1 VIEHKPRT
9 GGRKKRPAPANPLD
23 PLQAFTAQY
32 LEWIASHGFSEDT
45 VNTRR
50 AYLGYFHEWCQER
63 GLEAPIEIT
72 RPILERYQR
81 WLYYYRKTNGQPLGF
96 RTQHTRLQ
104 AIKSFFQWMARQNH
118 LLHNPASEIVLPRME
133 HRLPKYV
140 LTAEE
145 AEQIIQQPDVHDPEG
160 LRDRAI
166 LETFYSTGMR
176 RMEVA
181 NLKIYD
187 LDADRRTLTIR
198 QGKGRKDRVIPIGER
213 ALKWI
218 DKYVQESRPLLATGG
233 ADDGTVFLT
242 HMGEP
247 FDRRQLTA
255 LVRRHLIESQVGKM
269 GGCHLFRHT
278 VATLMLENGAD
289 IRVIQQMLGHAKLD
303 TTELYTRVSINLL
316 RQVYSATHP
325 AAHLKRPEKPATT
338 ARDAA
343 AVAELFDTL
352 ATEEAEDSEED
363 ERL

>member
-1 VIEHKPRT
+1 MIEHKPHT
-9 GGRKKRPAPANPLD
+9 GGRQKRPAPAEPLD
-23 PLQAFTAQY
+23 PLAAAIGQY
-32 LEWIASHGFSEDT
+32 LEWIAVRNFSEDT

-50 AYLGYFHEWCQER
+50 AYLGYFHDWCRER
-63 GLEAPIEIT
+63 GLEAPVEIT
-72 RPILERYQR
+72 RPVLERYQL
-81 WLYYYRKTNGQPLGF
+81 WLYHYRKSNGQPLGF

-104 AIKSFFQWMARQNH
+104 SIKSFFQWLTRQNL

-140 LTAEE
+140 LTVQE
-145 AEQIIQQPDVHDPEG
+145 AEQIVQQPNVADAEG

-176 RMEVA
+176 RMELA
-181 NLKIYD
+181 HLKVYD
-187 LDADRRTLTIR
+187 LDADRGTVMIR

-213 ALKWI
+213 ALAWI
-218 DKYVQESRPLLATGG
+218 DKYLQESRPQLLTGG
-233 ADDGTVFLT
+233 ADEGTVFLT
-242 HMGEP
+242 HVGEP

-255 LVRRHLIESQVGKM
+255 LVRGYLIESKVGKM

-289 IRVIQQMLGHAKLD
+289 IRVIQQMLGHVKLT

-325 AAHLKRPEKPATT
+325 AAHLKRPEEPAIVRN
-338 ARDAA
+338 AEADDATGH
-343 AVAELFDTL
+343 E
-352 ATEEAEDSEED
+352 
-363 ERL
+363 

>member
-1 VIEHKPRT
+1 MIEHKPRT
-9 GGRKKRPAPANPLD
+9 GGRKKRPVPAEPLD
-23 PLQAFTAQY
+23 PLQAAIAQY
-32 LEWIASHGFSEDT
+32 LEWIAVHGFSGDT

-50 AYLGYFHEWCQER
+50 AYLGYFHEWCHER
-63 GLEAPIEIT
+63 GLSEPIEIT

-81 WLYYYRKTNGQPLGF
+81 WLYHYRKTNGQPLGF

-104 AIKSFFQWMARQNH
+104 SIKSFFQWMARQNH
-118 LLHNPASEIVLPRME
+118 LLHNPASEIILPRME

-145 AEQIIQQPDVHDPEG
+145 AEQIIQQPNVNDPEG

-176 RMEVA
+176 RMELA
-181 NLKIYD
+181 SLKIYD
-187 LDADRRTLTIR
+187 VDADRTTLTIR

-213 ALKWI
+213 ALAWI
-218 DKYVQESRPLLATGG
+218 DKYLRESRPQLLTGG
-233 ADDGTVFLT
+233 GEDGTVFLT

-255 LVRRHLIESQVGKM
+255 LVRGHLIESKVGKM

-289 IRVIQQMLGHAKLD
+289 IRVIQEMLGHAKLT

-325 AAHLKRPEKPATT
+325 AAHLKRPETPATT
-338 ARDAA
+338 ARDAEA
-343 AVAELFDTL
+343 EAELFDAL
-352 ATEEAEDSEED
+352 AAESAEDPED
-363 ERL
+363 A

>member
-1 VIEHKPRT
+1 MIQRKPHT
-9 GGRKKRPAPANPLD
+9 GGRNKRPTPVELD
-23 PLQAFTAQY
+23 PLEAAVAQY
-32 LEWIASHGFSEDT
+32 LEWIAVHGFSGDT

-50 AYLGYFHEWCQER
+50 AYLGYFHEWCHER
-63 GLEAPIEIT
+63 GLAEPIEIT

-81 WLYYYRKTNGQPLGF
+81 WLYHYRKTNGQPLGF

-104 AIKSFFQWMARQNH
+104 AIKSFFQWMARQNL

-140 LTAEE
+140 LTAAE
-145 AEQIIQQPDVHDPEG
+145 AEQIIQQAVVTDPEG

-176 RMEVA
+176 RMELA
-181 NLKIYD
+181 NVKIYD
-187 LDADRRTLTIR
+187 IDADRTTLTIR

-213 ALKWI
+213 ALAWI
-218 DKYVQESRPLLATGG
+218 DKYMRESRPQLLTGG
-233 ADDGTVFLT
+233 GDDGTVFLT

-247 FDRRQLTA
+247 FDRKQLTS
-255 LVRRHLIESQVGKM
+255 LVRRYLIDSKVGKM

-289 IRVIQQMLGHAKLD
+289 IRVIQEMLGHAKLT

-325 AAHLKRPEKPATT
+325 AAHLKRPDAAVTT
-338 ARDAA
+338 ARDVEAEAA
-343 AVAELFDTL
+343 LLETL
-352 ATEEAEDSEED
+352 AAEATQEADDDSSD
-363 ERL
+363 

>member
-1 VIEHKPRT
+1 MIEHKPRT
-9 GGRKKRPAPANPLD
+9 GSRKKRPAPAEPLD
-23 PLQAFTAQY
+23 PLEAAIAQY
-32 LEWIASHGFSEDT
+32 LEWIAVHGFSEDT

-50 AYLGYFHEWCQER
+50 AYLGYFHDWCHER
-63 GLEAPIEIT
+63 GLEEPIEIT

-81 WLYYYRKTNGQPLGF
+81 WLYHYRKTNGQPLGF

-104 AIKSFFQWMARQNH
+104 SIKSFFQWMARQNH
-118 LLHNPASEIVLPRME
+118 LLHNPASEILLPRME

-140 LTAEE
+140 LNVNE
-145 AEQIIQQPDVHDPEG
+145 AEQIIQQPDVTEAEG

-176 RMEVA
+176 RMELA
-181 NLKIYD
+181 HLKVYD
-187 LDADRRTLTIR
+187 LDTDRSTLMIR
-198 QGKGRKDRVIPIGER
+198 LGKGKKDRVIPIGER
-213 ALKWI
+213 ALAWI
-218 DKYVQESRPLLATGG
+218 DKYLRESRPQLLTSG

-242 HMGEP
+242 HMGQP

-255 LVRRHLIESQVGKM
+255 LVRGYLIESKVGKM

-289 IRVIQQMLGHAKLD
+289 IRVIQQMLGHVKL
-303 TTELYTRVSINLL
+303 TPTELYTQVSINLL

-325 AAHLKRPEKPATT
+325 PAHLKQPETPATT

-343 AVAELFDTL
+343 AEAELFDAL
-352 ATEEAEDSEED
+352 ATESEED
-363 ERL
+363 PEDA